1 MTRSTRSA
9 APKKTR
15 RAKVAPVQP
24 SARPDGGPMLAPD
37 APKNAPTTMRSPE
50 SVVQPS
56 APVSGVYKV
65 GGRDASPYQGAIF
78 ADVAS
83 GTGHT
88 VVRARAGTG
97 KTSTIV
103 AALSYVPKGLTVLFC
118 AFNKSIATELQS
130 RAPAGVEVSTLHSLG
145 FACIRNAF
153 RGVRVDNR
161 KLDNIVQ
168 ARLGSA
174 RETIEIRNL
183 VSKAVAFAKGNL
195 CSDPRDLATMID
207 GMVASG
213 QAEWP
218 NDKALT
224 MDRVVADICWILG
237 QCKAQTS
244 VIDFDDMVWFP
255 IVHDLS
261 VWQRDRVFVDETQD
275 LNKCQIALALKACK
289 PTGRICAVGDDRQA
303 IYAFRGADARA
314 LDNVVD
320 ALVAKVLPL
329 SITYRCASKI
339 VDLAKQIVPDYEAAP
354 GAPEGEIVTM
364 SVETLKAQAKP
375 GDFVI
380 SRANAPLVGLC
391 LAFLRAGTPARV
403 QGRDIGANLIALV
416 RKSGASSIGDLTA
429 WIDQWAADEVQRL
442 TRRIPPPEAAIEAV
456 YDKAECIQALCEGA
470 PSVDA
475 LLAKIEVMF
484 ADSDDARM
492 VVLGTTHKLKGL
504 ERERAFVL
512 SWTYKAGRSVEEANL
527 WYVAVTRAKSY
538 LGIVTK

>member
-1 MTRSTRSA
+1 
-9 APKKTR
+9 
-15 RAKVAPVQP
+15 
-24 SARPDGGPMLAPD
+24 MLAPD
-37 APKNAPTTMRSPE
+37 APTTMRSPE
-50 SVVQPS
+50 SIVQPS

-65 GGRDASPYQGAIF
+65 GGREASAYQAAIF
-78 ADVAS
+78 ADIES
-83 GTGHT
+83 GTGHS
-88 VVRARAGTG
+88 VIRARAGTG

-103 AALSYVPKGLTVLFC
+103 AALSYVPKGLSVLFV

-145 FACIRNAF
+145 FACVRNAF
-153 RGVRVDNR
+153 RGARLDNR

-168 ARLGSA
+168 GRLGTA
-174 RETIEIRNL
+174 KETLSLRNL

-195 CSDPRDLATMID
+195 CSEPRDLSAMID
-207 GMVASG
+207 DMIASG

-218 NDKALT
+218 SDLAIT
-224 MDRVVADICWILG
+224 MDSVVADVVWVLD
-237 QCKAQTS
+237 QCKVQTH

-255 IVHDLS
+255 IVHNLS

-320 ALVAKVLPL
+320 ALKAKVLPL

-339 VDLAKQIVPDYEAAP
+339 VDMAKQIVPDYEAAP
-354 GAPEGEIVTM
+354 GAAEGEIVALN
-364 SVETLKAQAKP
+364 VDVLAEKAKP
-375 GDFVI
+375 GDFII

-403 QGRDIGANLIALV
+403 QGRDVGANLIALV
-416 RKSGASSIGDLTA
+416 RKSGASTIGDLTA
-429 WIDQWAADEVQRL
+429 WIDDWATKEVERL
-442 TRRIPPPEAAIEAV
+442 CRRVRPSSPAIDAV

-475 LLAKIEVMF
+475 LIAKIETMF
-484 ADSDDARM
+484 TDSDDSRM

-512 SWTYKAGRSVEEANL
+512 GWTYRVGRGVEEDNL
-527 WYVAVTRAKSY
+527 WYVAITRAKSY
-538 LGIVTK
+538 LGIVAKSK